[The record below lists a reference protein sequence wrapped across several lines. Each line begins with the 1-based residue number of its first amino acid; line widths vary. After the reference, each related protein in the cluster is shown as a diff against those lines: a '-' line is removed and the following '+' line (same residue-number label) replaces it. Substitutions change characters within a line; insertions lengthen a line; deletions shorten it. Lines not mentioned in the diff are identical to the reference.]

1 MLTRPAVHGSRSWSF
16 TTPKAQPPTSESGFA
31 YKCPT
36 NDKLDKTGTAKVLR
50 MARKLAKENS
60 SDNSV
65 RSFAEH

>member
-1 MLTRPAVHGSRSWSF
+1 MGPGAGPFPHPKLTP
-16 TTPKAQPPTSESGFA
+16 QPTSESGFA